1 MEPLILIVDDENSI
15 RKFLRVS
22 IETQGY
28 KCMDTDNGSSA
39 IMLTVSQN
47 PDILIL
53 DLGLPDMDGVDVIK
67 KLRTMSQIPIIIISA
82 RGHELRKKEI
92 KVPILMLSAKS
103 TIENKVEGLNSGADD
118 YLTKPFSVT
127 ELLARIRVILR
138 HKSFNEMHSET
149 ENEFFKIKDLIIDTD
164 KHRIWIENEEIRLT
178 PNEYKVL
185 VLLAK
190 NHGKV
195 LTHKFITE
203 NIWGSTGIDDTQSL
217 RVCMGNLRRKLGED
231 PAQPKYIITE
241 IGVGY
246 RLIDE

>member
-28 KCMDTDNGSSA
+28 KCIDADNGSNA
-39 IMLTVSQN
+39 IMLTISQN

-82 RGHELRKKEI
+82 RGHDRE
-92 KVPILMLSAKS
+92 
-103 TIENKVEGLNSGADD
+103 KVEALDAGADD

-138 HKSFNEMHSET
+138 HKSINEIHPEK
-149 ENEFFKIKDLIIDTD
+149 ENEIFKIKDLIIDTD
-164 KHRIWIENEEIRLT
+164 KRRIWIEDEEIRLT

-195 LTHKFITE
+195 LTHRFITD
-203 NIWGSTGIDDTQSL
+203 NVWGSTGIDDTQSL

>member
-82 RGHELRKKEI
+82 RGHDRE
-92 KVPILMLSAKS
+92 
-103 TIENKVEGLNSGADD
+103 KVEALDAGADD

-195 LTHKFITE
+195 LTHRFITE

>member
-1 MEPLILIVDDENSI
+1 MEPLILIVDDEKSI
-15 RKFLRVS
+15 RSFLQVS

-28 KCMDTDNGSSA
+28 KCIDADNGSNALMLA
-39 IMLTVSQN
+39 ISRN

-53 DLGLPDMDGVDVIK
+53 DLGLPDMDGLEVIK
-67 KLRTMSQIPIIIISA
+67 KLRKLSQMPIIIISA
-82 RGHELRKKEI
+82 RGHDRE
-92 KVPILMLSAKS
+92 
-103 TIENKVEGLNSGADD
+103 KVEALDAGADD
-118 YLTKPFSVT
+118 YLTKPFSVP

-138 HKSFNEMHSET
+138 HKSIDNNTSET
-149 ENEFFKIKDLIIDTD
+149 ENSIYKIKDLIIDTN
-164 KHRIWIENEEIRLT
+164 KHRVWLNNQEIRLT

-195 LTHKFITE
+195 LTHRYITE
-203 NIWGSTGIDDTQSL
+203 NIWGGMISDDTQSL

-231 PAQPKYIITE
+231 PSQLIYILTE

-246 RLIDE
+246 RLTDE

>member
-1 MEPLILIVDDENSI
+1 METLILIVDDDNSI

-28 KCMDTDNGSSA
+28 KCIDTDNGASA
-39 IMLTVSQN
+39 IMLAVSNN
-47 PDILIL
+47 PDIMIL
-53 DLGLPDMDGVDVIK
+53 DLGLPDMDGIEVIK
-67 KLRTMSQIPIIIISA
+67 KLRTISQIPTIIISA
-82 RGHELRKKEI
+82 RGRDRE
-92 KVPILMLSAKS
+92 
-103 TIENKVEGLNSGADD
+103 KVEALDAGADD

-138 HKSFNEMHSET
+138 HQSNNDMTLKIEDEQ
-149 ENEFFKIKDLIIDTD
+149 FKIKDLLIDTN
-164 KHRIWIENEEIRLT
+164 KHRVWCNNEEIRLT

-190 NHGKV
+190 NNGKV
-195 LTHKFITE
+195 LTHRYITE
-203 NIWGSTGIDDTQSL
+203 NIWGSTGNDENQSL

-246 RLIDE
+246 RLLDE